1 MSHRENHPPKA
12 CGTGACL
19 CAGGVNVTGVAL
31 DLPDSMEKGTT
42 LTAVPAYTFDGATP
56 ESAALPI
63 QL

>member
-1 MSHRENHPPKA
+1 MKTIPQKLA
-12 CGTGACL
+12 AL
-19 CAGGVNVTGVAL
+19 ALVCALAGCGVNVTGVAL

-56 ESAALPI
+56 ESAALHI